1 MLDAAAI
8 SLPLWARVTD
18 ARRAHIVRVTRLL
31 ERWAEAM
38 QLPSAEAD
46 AWRDAGMW
54 HDALRD
60 APEDALRSLLPDA
73 DYPGPMLHG
82 PACALRLA
90 QEGEKRTGVLEA
102 IKWHTVGYRHWG
114 RTGKALFMADYLEPG
129 RPFGRPERAFLAN
142 QVAHDFEG
150 VFRQVVS
157 HRLEWALRDG
167 KPLYPETVG
176 LWNALR

>member
-18 ARRAHIVRVTRLL
+18 SRRGHIIRVTKLL

-38 QLPSAEAD
+38 QLPGAEAD
-46 AWRDAGMW
+46 AWRDAGIW

-60 APEDALRSLLPDA
+60 APEDALRALLPDA

-90 QEGEKRTGVLEA
+90 RDGEKRTAVLEA
-102 IKWHTVGYRHWG
+102 IKWHTVGYRHWD

-129 RPFGRPERAFLAN
+129 RPFARPERAFLAS
-142 QVAHDFEG
+142 QVPHDFEG
-150 VFRQVVS
+150 VFRQVVR
-157 HRLEWALRDG
+157 HRLDWALRDG
-167 KPLYPETVG
+167 KPLYPETVA